1 VCHWGAVPF
10 RTYNTRQQVVSKKQ
24 RLIVQTLAYT
34 LYGLAIFLVFLYM
47 TFPYDLLRQRIV
59 AQFRREDLQL
69 AIAGLRPSFPPGV
82 EFQQIRL
89 LTSPATSAK
98 ALAHIDNLQAQP
110 NFFAFATQ
118 MLDIQLAG
126 RLYSG
131 QLAGNAR
138 TDMGNGESPW
148 ELQAHFSDLQV
159 EQYPFVQKDN
169 TAFLRGRLE
178 GDIIATLDRAGL
190 IQQGVVNLRMQP
202 LVFVGNEG
210 LQLPLQREVT
220 CDSLQ
225 SQLQFKAGQLQ
236 LVSFNCRGDDLAI
249 QARGTIQWQ
258 QPLRASIMELHVQM
272 RSEATFKQEIDLI
285 GTLVHRR
292 PDRRGTLSFSIR
304 GTFEQ
309 PRFGA

>member
-1 VCHWGAVPF
+1 MGK
-10 RTYNTRQQVVSKKQ
+10 RQ

-34 LYGLAIFLVFLYM
+34 LYGLVAFLVFLYI

-59 AQFRREDLQL
+59 EQFRREDLQL
-69 AIAGLRPSFPPGV
+69 AIARLQPDFPLGV
-82 EFQQIRL
+82 ELQQIRL
-89 LTSPATSAK
+89 LTSPAASTR
-98 ALAHIDNLQAQP
+98 ALAHLDSLQAQP
-110 NFFAFATQ
+110 NFFAFATK
-118 MLDIQLAG
+118 MLDVQLTA

-131 QLAGNAR
+131 HLAGNVR
-138 TDMGNGESPW
+138 TEMANGAAPW
-148 ELQAHFSDLQV
+148 EFQAHFSDLQV
-159 EQYPFVQKDN
+159 EQYPLVQKDN

-178 GDIIATLDRAGL
+178 GDITATLDRAGL
-190 IQQGVVNLRMQP
+190 LQQGVVNLRMQP

-225 SQLQFKAGQLQ
+225 SQLQLKAGQWQ
-236 LVSFNCRGDDLAI
+236 LLSFNCRGEDLTI

-258 QPLRASIMELHVQM
+258 QPLRESAMDLHVQM

-285 GTLVHRR
+285 GTLVRRR
-292 PDRRGTLSFSIR
+292 PDRRGVLSFSIR
-304 GTFEQ
+304 GTFGQ